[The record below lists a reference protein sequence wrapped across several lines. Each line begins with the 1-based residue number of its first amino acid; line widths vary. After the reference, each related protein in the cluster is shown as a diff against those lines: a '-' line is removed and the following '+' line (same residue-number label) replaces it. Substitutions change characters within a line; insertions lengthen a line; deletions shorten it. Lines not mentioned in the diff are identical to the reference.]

1 MREAMIALR
10 KIPADLAHLADL
22 PADTSVVHIAAPHRP
37 RRLEALEFH
46 IGRNRWFARLDGG
59 STCEPAALRLPGQQL
74 DLLAP
79 AEGGR
84 AWV

>member
-1 MREAMIALR
+1 MRKASQL
-10 KIPADLAHLADL
+10 PASLAHLADL
-22 PADTSVVHIAAPHRP
+22 PADISVVHIAAPHRP

-84 AWV
+84 AWA